1 MTFSREPRG
10 LHDVSNDT
18 VKDAQST
25 DSRRHSRL
33 RDSESAATVSGPHN
47 RVCRNHFVPV
57 NSRYVPVSPLDP
69 FAASLYVN
77 LEKKSRQT
85 AGKVDS
91 AQHPNK
97 IQPSAHDFVDAASTQ
112 TCGMPKRPLG
122 HGEASDAYPV
132 PPVGRFGATCAV
144 ALTPS
149 APTPTP
155 TSIQTGSASEI
166 VSDGAS
172 LELLEAQHNQS
183 DSRGPHDC
191 THTASGEPSLRGAHS
206 RTPAHEYSTLKE
218 SSPPQ
223 TSGPPS
229 SDSGP

>member
-1 MTFSREPRG
+1 MAKPTTTLGAGGTAVALDSRG
-10 LHDVSNDT
+10 LAHENHACAEPQACHTNETSAPVPPDRWSSGATGVL
-18 VKDAQST
+18 DAVAT
-25 DSRRHSRL
+25 D
-33 RDSESAATVSGPHN
+33 DSMTPAPSV
-47 RVCRNHFVPV
+47 VVPSV
-57 NSRYVPVSPLDP
+57 
-69 FAASLYVN
+69 
-77 LEKKSRQT
+77 
-85 AGKVDS
+85 
-91 AQHPNK
+91 
-97 IQPSAHDFVDAASTQ
+97 Q